1 MYASQSQ
8 EVLVGR
14 HYTIFERAGELVRR
28 LYESKSQEN
37 LQNHPK
43 LIEDGSIIRAEN
55 ENLGPHINGR
65 SEAEGVEV
73 FI

>member
-1 MYASQSQ
+1 MCVSQSQ

-14 HYTIFERAGELVRR
+14 HYTIFERVRELARR
-28 LYESKSQEN
+28 LYESKSHEN

-55 ENLGPHINGR
+55 ENLGPHINER
-65 SEAEGVEV
+65 SEAEGIER
-73 FI
+73 FT